1 MRRREFIAGIGGTV
15 AWPLAARAQQ
25 PTMTTKFELAL
36 NMKTARALGLTM
48 YQQFL
53 ARVGRVIE

>member
-1 MRRREFIAGIGGTV
+1 MRRREFIAGVGGTV

-48 YQQFL
+48 YRQFL
-53 ARVGRVIE
+53 ARVDRVIE

>member
-36 NMKTARALGLTM
+36 NMKTARLGLM
-48 YQQFL
+48 MSPQFL
-53 ARVGRVIE
+53 ARVDRVIE